1 MKVALASDVH
11 LEFGPISFEN
21 TENADVLILSGDIC
35 VASNFGKISTNFFKE
50 CSERFPNVV
59 YIMGNHEHYNGDFE
73 LTEKIL
79 REELEEFKNIHFLE
93 KGTVEIGDYVF
104 VGGTLWTDMNKNDPN
119 TLFHVKRMM
128 NDFVTIRNGS
138 QFVLSPEFVYDE
150 HSKTINYIRNAISD
164 NTKKYVIVGHHAP
177 SKQSIKP
184 RYRSDNLI
192 NGAYSSDLSEFILDH
207 PQIKLW
213 THGHTHD
220 IFDYKIGETRV
231 LCNPRGYMNYEKC
244 ADYFELLFTEI

>member
-1 MKVALASDVH
+1 MKIALASDVH
-11 LEFGPISFEN
+11 LEFGPISLEN
-21 TENADVLILSGDIC
+21 NEKADVLILSGDIC
-35 VASNFGKISTNFFKE
+35 VATKFGKTSSSFFKE
-50 CSERFPNVV
+50 CSERFSKVLYV
-59 YIMGNHEHYNGDFE
+59 MGNHEHYDGDFQ

-79 REELEEFKNIHFLE
+79 REELEDYKNIHLLE
-93 KGTVEIGDYVF
+93 NESIEIGEYVF
-104 VGGTLWTDMNKNDPN
+104 VGATLWTDMNKNDPI
-119 TLFHVKRMM
+119 TLHHVKRRM
-128 NDFVTIRNGS
+128 NDFVTVRNGHG
-138 QFVLSPEFVYDE
+138 FVLSPEFVYNE
-150 HSKTINYIRNAISD
+150 HCKTMEYFRNVVSD

-184 RYRSDNLI
+184 RYRGDFLT

-231 LCNPRGYMNYEKC
+231 LCNPRGYANYEKC